1 MPEPERTELERT
13 EPEQDA
19 PAERRTG
26 FGPVVLAGLA
36 SGALAA
42 VAGTRAWVEGSS
54 GQLSTETA
62 GDAAVVGSAVAAGIG
77 EMPLAG
83 ALSLVVLAGWGVVL
97 VTRGRLRRVV
107 MVVAALAAVGLLVT
121 TVWALFTLQD
131 SVGEQLQAASGEDT
145 SAVHL
150 TGWYAAACVAAV
162 GCVVTTLL
170 AVRLVPAWPEMGRR
184 YDAPAGD
191 AAPVEPQGNLEIWKA
206 LDEGHD
212 PTDRRGPL
220 D

>member
-1 MPEPERTELERT
+1 MA
-13 EPEQDA
+13 EPEQ
-19 PAERRTG
+19 ERPRTG

-36 SGALAA
+36 SAALAA

-97 VTRGRLRRVV
+97 VTRGRLRRIV
-107 MVVAALAAVGLLVT
+107 MAVAALSSLGLAVT
-121 TVWALFTLQD
+121 TAWAFFTLQD
-131 SVGEQLQAASGEDT
+131 SVGEQLRAASGEDT

-170 AVRLVPAWPEMGRR
+170 AVRLVPSWPEMGRR

-191 AAPVEPQGNLEIWKA
+191 TAPAEPQGNLEIWKA

-212 PTDRRGPL
+212 PTDRQRPL

>member
-1 MPEPERTELERT
+1 MPEPERTE
-13 EPEQDA
+13 PEQDT

>member
-1 MPEPERTELERT
+1 MAEQPTHPDRTDR
-13 EPEQDA
+13 P
-19 PAERRTG
+19 RTG

-36 SGALAA
+36 SAVLAA
-42 VAGTRAWVEGSS
+42 VAGTRAWVAGTS

-83 ALSLVVLAGWGVVL
+83 ALSLVVLAGWGVAL
-97 VTRGRLRRVV
+97 VTRGRFRRTVLG
-107 MVVAALAAVGLLVT
+107 VAALAAVGLLVT
-121 TVWALFTLQD
+121 TVWALFTLRD
-131 SVGEQLQAASGEDT
+131 SVAEQLTTASGAETAD
-145 SAVHL
+145 VHL
-150 TGWYAAACVAAV
+150 TAWYAAACVAAV
-162 GCVVTTLL
+162 GCVLTTLL

-184 YDAPAGD
+184 YDAPAGE
-191 AAPVEPQGNLEIWKA
+191 AAPVEPQGNLEIWRS

-212 PTDRRGPL
+212 PTDRQRPL

>member
-1 MPEPERTELERT
+1 MA
-13 EPEQDA
+13 EQDPGAA
-19 PAERRTG
+19 PGDTDARPRTG

-36 SGALAA
+36 SAVLAA
-42 VAGTRAWVEGSS
+42 VAGTRAWVEGTS

-62 GDAAVVGSAVAAGIG
+62 GDAAVVGSVLADGIG
-77 EMPLAG
+77 EMPLAA

-97 VTRGRLRRVV
+97 VTRGRFRRLV
-107 MVVAALAAVGLLVT
+107 MAVAALAAVGLLVT
-121 TVWALFTLQD
+121 TVWAFFTLQD
-131 SVGEQLQAASGEDT
+131 SVGEQLRDASGQDT

-184 YDAPAGD
+184 YDAPVGE
-191 AAPVEPQGNLEIWKA
+191 AAPAEPEGNLEIWKA

-212 PTDRRGPL
+212 PTDRQRPL

>member
-1 MPEPERTELERT
+1 MAEPEHDIPT
-13 EPEQDA
+13 
-19 PAERRTG
+19 ERRTG
-26 FGPVVLAGLA
+26 FGPVVLGGLA
-36 SGALAA
+36 GGALAA

-97 VTRGRLRRVV
+97 VTRGRLRRFV
-107 MVVAALAAVGLLVT
+107 MAVAALASIGLLVT
-121 TVWALFTLQD
+121 TVWAFFTLQD
-131 SVGEQLQAASGEDT
+131 SVGEQLRAASGEDA
-145 SAVHL
+145 SAVHF

-212 PTDRRGPL
+212 PTDRRRPL

>member
-1 MPEPERTELERT
+1 MAEPEH
-13 EPEQDA
+13 DI

-26 FGPVVLAGLA
+26 FGPVVLGGLA

-97 VTRGRLRRVV
+97 VTRGRLRRFV
-107 MVVAALAAVGLLVT
+107 MAVAALASIGLLVT
-121 TVWALFTLQD
+121 TVWAFFTLQD
-131 SVGEQLQAASGEDT
+131 SVGEQLRAASGEDA
-145 SAVHL
+145 SAVHF

-170 AVRLVPAWPEMGRR
+170 AVRLVPAWPEMGRQ

-212 PTDRRGPL
+212 PTDRRRPL

>member
-1 MPEPERTELERT
+1 MA

-19 PAERRTG
+19 PVERRTG

-54 GQLSTETA
+54 GRLSTETA

-97 VTRGRLRRVV
+97 VTRGRLRRAV
-107 MVVAALAAVGLLVT
+107 MGVAALAAVGLLVT
-121 TVWALFTLQD
+121 TVWAFFTLQD
-131 SVGEQLQAASGEDT
+131 SVAQQLQAASGEDT

-191 AAPVEPQGNLEIWKA
+191 AAPAEPQGNLEIWKA

-212 PTDRRGPL
+212 PTDRRRPL

>member
-1 MPEPERTELERT
+1 MT
-13 EPEQDA
+13 EPRTPPGGPEVR
-19 PAERRTG
+19 PRTG
-26 FGPVVLAGLA
+26 FAPVVLAGLA

-42 VAGTRAWVEGSS
+42 VAGTRAWVEGTS

-97 VTRGRLRRVV
+97 VTRGRFRRTVAG
-107 MVVAALAAVGLLVT
+107 VAALAAAGLLVT

-131 SVGEQLQAASGEDT
+131 SVADQLTTASGADT
-145 SAVHL
+145 ADVHY

-162 GCVVTTLL
+162 GCVLTTLL
-170 AVRLVPAWPEMGRR
+170 AVRLVPRWPEMGRR
-184 YDAPAGD
+184 YDAPAGE
-191 AAPVEPQGNLEIWKA
+191 AAAVDPQGNLEIWKA

-212 PTDRRGPL
+212 PTDRRRPL

>member
-1 MPEPERTELERT
+1 MPEPERT

>member
-212 PTDRRGPL
+212 PTDRRRPL

>member
-1 MPEPERTELERT
+1 MA

-19 PAERRTG
+19 PVGRRTG

-36 SGALAA
+36 SAALAA

-97 VTRGRLRRVV
+97 VTRGRLRQVV
-107 MVVAALAAVGLLVT
+107 MGIAALASVGLLVT
-121 TVWALFTLQD
+121 TVWAFFTLED
-131 SVGEQLQAASGEDT
+131 SVGEQLRAATGEDT

-150 TGWYAAACVAAV
+150 TGWYAAACAAAV

-191 AAPVEPQGNLEIWKA
+191 AAPAEPQGNLEIWKA
-206 LDEGHD
+206 LDEGQD
-212 PTDRRGPL
+212 PTDRRRPL

>member
-1 MPEPERTELERT
+1 MAEPATPESSVPEPEPGTA
-13 EPEQDA
+13 PGDEQR
-19 PAERRTG
+19 PRTG

-36 SGALAA
+36 SAGLAA
-42 VAGTRAWVEGSS
+42 VAGTRAWVEGTS

-62 GDAAVVGSAVAAGIG
+62 GDAAVVGSAVAEGLG

-97 VTRGRLRRVV
+97 VTRGRFRRVV
-107 MVVAALAAVGLLVT
+107 TGVAALAAVGLVVT

-131 SVGEQLQAASGEDT
+131 SVADQLMAASGADT
-145 SAVHL
+145 ADVHL
-150 TGWYAAACVAAV
+150 TGWYAAACVAAL

-184 YDAPAGD
+184 YDAPAGE
-191 AAPVEPQGNLEIWKA
+191 AAPAEPQGNLEIWKA

-212 PTDRRGPL
+212 PTDR
-220 D
+220 

>member
-1 MPEPERTELERT
+1 MAEPHPDT
-13 EPEQDA
+13 PG
-19 PAERRTG
+19 ERRTG

-36 SGALAA
+36 SATLAA

-97 VTRGRLRRVV
+97 VTRGRLRRTVA
-107 MVVAALAAVGLLVT
+107 VVAALASVGLLVT
-121 TVWALFTLQD
+121 TVWAFFTLQD
-131 SVGEQLQAASGEDT
+131 SVAEQLRVASGEDA

-191 AAPVEPQGNLEIWKA
+191 AAPAEPQGNLEIWKA

-212 PTDRRGPL
+212 PTDRRTDDGP
-220 D
+220 

>member
-1 MPEPERTELERT
+1 MAEPERTE
-13 EPEQDA
+13 PQQDA

-212 PTDRRGPL
+212 PTDRRRPL

>member
-1 MPEPERTELERT
+1 MAEIGPAEGTSDERT
-13 EPEQDA
+13 
-19 PAERRTG
+19 RTG
-26 FGPVVLAGLA
+26 FGPVVLGGLA
-36 SGALAA
+36 SAVLAA
-42 VAGTRAWVEGSS
+42 VAGTSPWVEGTS

-62 GDAAVVGSAVAAGIG
+62 QDAAVLGAAVADGIG

-97 VTRGRLRRVV
+97 VTRGRFRRTV

-121 TVWALFTLQD
+121 TIWALFTLQD
-131 SVGEQLQAASGEDT
+131 SVADQLRTASGADT
-145 SAVHL
+145 ASVHL
-150 TGWYAAACVAAV
+150 TGWYVAALVAAV

-184 YDAPAGD
+184 YDAPAGVG
-191 AAPVEPQGNLEIWKA
+191 APVDPEGNLEIWKA

-212 PTDRRGPL
+212 PTDRQRPL

>member
-1 MPEPERTELERT
+1 M
-13 EPEQDA
+13 
-19 PAERRTG
+19 
-26 FGPVVLAGLA
+26 
-36 SGALAA
+36 A
-42 VAGTRAWVEGSS
+42 V
-54 GQLSTETA
+54 
-62 GDAAVVGSAVAAGIG
+62 GIG

-107 MVVAALAAVGLLVT
+107 MVVAALASVGLLVT
-121 TVWALFTLQD
+121 TVSAFFTLQD
-131 SVGEQLQAASGEDT
+131 SVGEQLRAASGEDT

-191 AAPVEPQGNLEIWKA
+191 AAPVEPKGNLEIWKA

-212 PTDRRGPL
+212 PTDRRRPL

>member
-1 MPEPERTELERT
+1 MPEPEKT

-107 MVVAALAAVGLLVT
+107 MVVTALAAVGLLVT

>member
-1 MPEPERTELERT
+1 
-13 EPEQDA
+13 
-19 PAERRTG
+19 
-26 FGPVVLAGLA
+26 VVLAGLA

>member
-1 MPEPERTELERT
+1 M
-13 EPEQDA
+13 
-19 PAERRTG
+19 AEESSQSPRTG

-36 SGALAA
+36 SAVLAA
-42 VAGTRAWVEGSS
+42 VAGTSAWVEGTS

-62 GDAAVVGSAVAAGIG
+62 GDAAVLGNAVADGIG

-97 VTRGRLRRVV
+97 VTRGHFRRAV
-107 MVVAALAAVGLLVT
+107 MAVAALAAVGLLVT
-121 TVWALFTLQD
+121 TVWAFFTLQD
-131 SVGEQLQAASGEDT
+131 SVGEQLRAASGQDT

-150 TGWYAAACVAAV
+150 TGWYVAACVAAV

-170 AVRLVPAWPEMGRR
+170 GVRLVPAWPEMGRR
-184 YDAPAGD
+184 YDAPAGAD
-191 AAPVEPQGNLEIWKA
+191 VPAEPEGNLEIWKA

-212 PTDRRGPL
+212 PTDRQRPL

>member
-1 MPEPERTELERT
+1 MAEP
-13 EPEQDA
+13 DA
-19 PAERRTG
+19 PTGPRTG

-83 ALSLVVLAGWGVVL
+83 ALSLVVLACWGVVL
-97 VTRGRLRRVV
+97 VTRGRLRRIV

-121 TVWALFTLQD
+121 TVWALVTLQD
-131 SVGEQLQAASGEDT
+131 SVAEQLRAASGED
-145 SAVHL
+145 SASVHL

-170 AVRLVPAWPEMGRR
+170 AVRLVPTWPEMGRR

-191 AAPVEPQGNLEIWKA
+191 AAPAEPQGNLEIWKA

>member
-1 MPEPERTELERT
+1 MAEPEH
-13 EPEQDA
+13 DI

-26 FGPVVLAGLA
+26 FGPVVLGGLA

-97 VTRGRLRRVV
+97 VTRGRLRRFV
-107 MVVAALAAVGLLVT
+107 MAVAALASIGLLVT
-121 TVWALFTLQD
+121 TVWAFFTLQD
-131 SVGEQLQAASGEDT
+131 SVGEQLRAASGEDT
-145 SAVHL
+145 SAVHF
-150 TGWYAAACVAAV
+150 TGWYVAACVAAV

-212 PTDRRGPL
+212 PTDRRRPL

>member
-1 MPEPERTELERT
+1 MA
-13 EPEQDA
+13 EQDA
-19 PAERRTG
+19 PPDQQETRPRTG

-36 SGALAA
+36 SAVLAA
-42 VAGTRAWVEGSS
+42 VAGTRAWVEGTS

-62 GDAAVVGSAVAAGIG
+62 GDAALVGSAVADGIG

-97 VTRGRLRRVV
+97 VTRGRFRRTV

-131 SVGEQLQAASGEDT
+131 SVADQLTTASGADTADGPPHRLVRRRAASPP
-145 SAVHL
+145 S
-150 TGWYAAACVAAV
+150 AACSPRCSPYASCRPGRRWDAA
-162 GCVVTTLL
+162 TTL
-170 AVRLVPAWPEMGRR
+170 PTGRPHR
-184 YDAPAGD
+184 PSR
-191 AAPVEPQGNLEIWKA
+191 EGNLEIWKA

-212 PTDRRGPL
+212 PTDRQRPL

>member
-1 MPEPERTELERT
+1 M
-13 EPEQDA
+13 
-19 PAERRTG
+19 AETPVADQQPGADGPQPRARTG

-36 SGALAA
+36 SAVLAA
-42 VAGTRAWVEGSS
+42 VAGTSAWVEGTS

-62 GDAAVVGSAVAAGIG
+62 GDAAVLGNAVADGIG

-97 VTRGRLRRVV
+97 VTRGRFRRTV
-107 MVVAALAAVGLLVT
+107 MAVAVLAAVGLLIT

-131 SVGEQLQAASGEDT
+131 SVADQLRAASGADT
-145 SAVHL
+145 AAVHL

-170 AVRLVPAWPEMGRR
+170 GVRLVPAWPEMGQR
-184 YDAPAGD
+184 YDAPAGEGVRGRAGGQPRD
-191 AAPVEPQGNLEIWKA
+191 LE
-206 LDEGHD
+206 G
-212 PTDRRGPL
+212 PRRGS
-220 D
+220 

>member
-1 MPEPERTELERT
+1 MPEPERTE
-13 EPEQDA
+13 PEQDT

-131 SVGEQLQAASGEDT
+131 SVGEQLRAASGEDT

-150 TGWYAAACVAAV
+150 TGWYAAACLAAV